1 MSCVCPCALPTPPID
16 LLVTGDATIGGLAT
30 TTIAVQGVQLQQG
43 SLVVSDDGLT
53 TLPSDFPSFGVVIFR
68 EPSLN
73 AVLQLPAGALLQPG
87 YRLEVVNTTSKDVW
101 VQVADTDVIYSSRL
115 TLINAGKA
123 ARVQLANVGSFYY
136 VGYNSWYAIDL

>member
-1 MSCVCPCALPTPPID
+1 LASPCALPTPPID

-30 TTIAVQGVQLQQG
+30 TTISVEGVQLQEG
-43 SLVVSDDGLT
+43 SLVVTDDGVT
-53 TLPSDFPSFGVVIFR
+53 TLPSDFPSFGVVIFQ

-87 YRLEVVNTTSKDVW
+87 YRLEVVNTTIGAVW
-101 VQVADTDVIYSSRL
+101 VQVAATDRIYSTRL

-123 ARVQLANVGSFYY
+123 AQVKLANVASFYY

>member
-1 MSCVCPCALPTPPID
+1 M
-16 LLVTGDATIGGLAT
+16 
-30 TTIAVQGVQLQQG
+30 
-43 SLVVSDDGLT
+43 
-53 TLPSDFPSFGVVIFR
+53 
-68 EPSLN
+68 
-73 AVLQLPAGALLQPG
+73 LQLPAGALLQPG